1 MVKKYGEYFNQ
12 KFLEVDSEKA
22 AVNNAIRNYSYY
34 KSNIY
39 SIEHYLYS
47 YLSNI
52 INNATL
58 SKMPMITLNYIPKII
73 KRLTLA
79 YKKAPISMVGEP
91 ESKEQELYG
100 KWTRNL
106 NKFRKEFHRQGKLF
120 NTILVRPIINEDKE
134 YFDYL
139 ILNRGLCEVET
150 DPRNHQKM
158 LEVEYQVPDPREGKE
173 KEDITIHWTETEYYA
188 TDKNGKRITNIKE
201 INGKNPYGVI
211 PFVVL
216 RMEDT
221 NEFFGDGL
229 SDLVKGNEHLNGR
242 LTDTFFK
249 LYMSFGIPVGTNLN
263 IKSDEFFLS
272 PDTPIMIDNARQE
285 MLNPSLEFV
294 TPEQKVELD
303 KLVNDW
309 FINEM
314 GVIKGLPAGAF
325 AELEKAT
332 SGYSKMIDN
341 LELIDLNEDDKE
353 VLYEFEY
360 DLFEMQKKVLE
371 VEQGLVIKGDLNF
384 EFMPIDFPKSD
395 TEIWLNRE
403 KEFQYNIST
412 PVDWL
417 REYRPQ
423 GTDEE
428 LNKVLKD
435 NQKTNSEM
443 KRTLTRLE
451 SLVNGTAPQNNF

>member
-12 KFLEVDSEKA
+12 RFLEVDSEKA
-22 AVNNAIRNYSYY
+22 AVNNALRSYSYY

-39 SIEHYLYS
+39 SIENYLFS

-52 INNATL
+52 INNASL
-58 SKMPMITLNYIPKII
+58 AKMPLITLNYIPKIV

-79 YKKAPISMVGEP
+79 YKKAPISQIGKDG
-91 ESKEQELYG
+91 SKEQDLYST
-100 KWTRNL
+100 WTRNL

-120 NTILVRPIINEDKE
+120 NTILVRPIINEEKE

-150 DPRNHQKM
+150 DPRNHNKM
-158 LEVEYQVPDPREGKE
+158 LELEYQVPDPREGKE
-173 KEDITIHWTETEYYA
+173 KEDITIHWTDTEYYA
-188 TDKNGKRITNIKE
+188 TDKNGKKIEIEGITGE
-201 INGKNPYGVI
+201 NPYNKI

-221 NEFFGDGL
+221 NDFFGDGMA
-229 SDLVKGNEHLNGR
+229 DLVKGNEHLNAR

-249 LYMSFGIPVGTNLN
+249 LYMSFGIPVGTNLG

-272 PDTPIMIDNARQE
+272 PDTPIMIDNARTE
-285 MLNPSLEFV
+285 MLNPTLEFV

-314 GVIKGLPAGAF
+314 GVVRGLPAGAF
-325 AELEKAT
+325 AEMEKAT

-371 VEQGLVIKGDLNF
+371 VEQGVVFKGDLDF

-395 TEIWLNRE
+395 EEIWYNRE
-403 KEFQYNIST
+403 QEFKYNIST
-412 PVDWL
+412 PVDWM

-423 GTDEE
+423 ASNDELE
-428 LNKVLKD
+428 KLLKD

-451 SLVNGTAPQNNF
+451 TLVNGTPNQNTI